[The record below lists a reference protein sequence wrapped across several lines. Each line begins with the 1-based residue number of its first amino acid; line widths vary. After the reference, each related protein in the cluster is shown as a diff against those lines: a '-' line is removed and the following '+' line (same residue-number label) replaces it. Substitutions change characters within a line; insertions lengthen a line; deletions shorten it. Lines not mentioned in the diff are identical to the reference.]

1 MSNESYFIPMTL
13 KDIED
18 FIHKTIKNNPDIDG
32 TELVVGGKYI
42 YADDAEVPQGS
53 ILLTLKKPTL
63 DTDDDELFGTL
74 VMMPRKTQNLQ

>member
-1 MSNESYFIPMTL
+1 LNDGYFIPMTL

-18 FIHKTIKNNPDIDG
+18 FIHKTIKSNPDVDG
-32 TELVVGGKYI
+32 SELVVGGKYI

-74 VMMPRKTQNLQ
+74 VMMPHKTQNLQ